1 MFSRPVRIYADMVAD
16 LFHCGHVALI
26 RKAKFLVP
34 HETHLII
41 GIHSDEVCESYKR
54 KPIYTMDERVGLV
67 GTCRYVDEVIPNA
80 PLKITEEFLIDNE
93 INLVVHGNDMDEFMN
108 DCYKLP
114 ISKGIMR
121 FVPYEQGVS
130 TTQIINRVI
139 ELSQKEDYAEKRYK
153 KI

>member
-1 MFSRPVRIYADMVAD
+1 
-16 LFHCGHVALI
+16 
-26 RKAKFLVP
+26 
-34 HETHLII
+34 
-41 GIHSDEVCESYKR
+41 
-54 KPIYTMDERVGLV
+54 MDERVGLV